1 MEKIKKWINNISLIY
16 PFKKTASITYIRT
29 IGINNDSYKIVMY
42 GFPVY
47 YIYKKSKEYDIL
59 FTINERD
66 ICSDVYAIDIT
77 IDDIIRL
84 LKTGTCN
91 LYLCKTEL
99 GVIKEEIGGVSTI
112 ILNKDTL
119 IHTYSRKEIQCKIIN
134 LENYVSKNIK
144 YINPIYKISSEL
156 ERIVNMEYNILNSS
170 KESFILYEINYNFL
184 IEIILN
190 SERKV
195 TCISK
200 EFVIL
205 DIKDINQKKL
215 IDNIFQ
221 QFSFHDWLNV
231 FTLKKNKD
239 SFCKHIRCDN
249 NLSMININASYINYN
264 VEFDV
269 ILETNPSFKFGLIC
283 IDRELLKN

>member
-1 MEKIKKWINNISLIY
+1 MENIKKWINNISLIY

-47 YIYKKSKEYDIL
+47 YIYKKTDEYNIL

-84 LKTGTCN
+84 LKTGSCN

-99 GVIKEEIGGVSTI
+99 GVIKEDIGGMSTI
-112 ILNKDTL
+112 LLNKDTL
-119 IHTYSRKEIQCKIIN
+119 VHTYSRKEIQCKIIN
-134 LENYVSKNIK
+134 LENYLSKNLK

-156 ERIVNMEYNILNSS
+156 DKIVNMEYNTLNSG

-184 IEIILN
+184 VEIITN
-190 SERKV
+190 FERKV
-195 TCISK
+195 TRISK

-205 DIKDINQKKL
+205 NIMDINQKKL
-215 IDNIFQ
+215 IDIIFK
-221 QFSFHDWLNV
+221 QFSFHDWVNV
-231 FTLKKNKD
+231 FTLKNNN
-239 SFCKHIRCDN
+239 SFCKHIWYDN
-249 NLSMININASYINYN
+249 KLSMINLDTSYVDSNIEFN
-264 VEFDV
+264 VIF
-269 ILETNPSFKFGLIC
+269 ETNLPFKFCLIC
-283 IDRELLKN
+283 VDYVLLKN